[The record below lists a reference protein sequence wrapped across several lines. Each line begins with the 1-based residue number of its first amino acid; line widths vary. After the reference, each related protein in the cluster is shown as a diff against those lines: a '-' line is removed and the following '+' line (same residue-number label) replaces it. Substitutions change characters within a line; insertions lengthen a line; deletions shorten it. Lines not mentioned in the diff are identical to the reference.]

1 MTRPAF
7 DIVHVSSVHPWT
19 DNRVHLREA
28 AGAAGAGY
36 RVRLIA
42 TESDVTTEPTAV
54 DVVTIPCRRRAAR
67 MVLSSVQVVGLA
79 VASRAR
85 VVHLHDP
92 ELAWAVPVM
101 KLLGRD
107 VVFDAHEDL
116 VDQVTTKPYLHPL
129 AVPVVRRVARLVVAL
144 EATATRVVA
153 ATETIA
159 SSYPADRTV
168 VVRNFPRLRVAEHA
182 ARPLGD
188 RSPSVVYVGALNADR
203 GAAVISALTRSP
215 EFPAGWRLDLAG
227 HVSSPE
233 RRDLTMRPRSDG
245 LPLVFHGRLAPEA
258 TRDLLLD
265 ARIGVVAFRDTD
277 AHLNSLPTKLF
288 EYMAAGL
295 AVVVSDFP
303 LWRHLL
309 GDHDCATF
317 VDSADG
323 DAVAAAVARYAADP
337 ELLDRHGRNGRR
349 AAREHFSWDG
359 EEETLVELYRG
370 LIGPART
377 R

>member
-1 MTRPAF
+1 
-7 DIVHVSSVHPWT
+7 
-19 DNRVHLREA
+19 
-28 AGAAGAGY
+28 
-36 RVRLIA
+36 
-42 TESDVTTEPTAV
+42 
-54 DVVTIPCRRRAAR
+54 

-245 LPLVFHGRLAPEA
+245 
-258 TRDLLLD
+258 
-265 ARIGVVAFRDTD
+265 
-277 AHLNSLPTKLF
+277 
-288 EYMAAGL
+288 
-295 AVVVSDFP
+295 
-303 LWRHLL
+303 
-309 GDHDCATF
+309 
-317 VDSADG
+317 
-323 DAVAAAVARYAADP
+323 
-337 ELLDRHGRNGRR
+337 
-349 AAREHFSWDG
+349 
-359 EEETLVELYRG
+359 
-370 LIGPART
+370 
-377 R
+377 